1 MEEAAIRYGME
12 NLQPGSSYD
21 NLYEAALCR
30 AKADWLIGMNGTRL
44 FSTLY
49 KGKVKKVG
57 RVQTPTLKEEDEIYE
72 IQKEADEY
80 EYSGD

>member
-1 MEEAAIRYGME
+1 MEH
-12 NLQPGSSYD
+12 LQPGSSYD

-57 RVQTPTLKEEDEIYE
+57 RVQTPTLAMIVDRDAEIAGFKKKTYYIVE
-72 IQKEADEY
+72 IESD
-80 EYSGD
+80 